1 MPWRVETSVRKTTRL
16 CESWTGEPR
25 PSNATG
31 ARREAIRKPG
41 LPLGDRDCTGPGGS
55 VGGGEISR
63 PTDRKLGLPLG
74 DRDCTGPGGPVG
86 GGGGA
91 IPRRHP
97 TGRKPCLPLGDRDCT
112 GHGGPVGRG
121 AIPVPTGG
129 HPRESASREVVA
141 NAASSHPFDPDGS
154 HMLVSEIKPCTCK
167 YASRTTETADGSLN
181 QLRPTRSHRP
191 RLHRITVVILE
202 LIRATNPDFWEG
214 RIY

>member
-1 MPWRVETSVRKTTRL
+1 VPHRVRRVRGRGRDL
-16 CESWTGEPR
+16 PPDGR
-25 PSNATG
+25 D
-31 ARREAIRKPG
+31 RKP
-41 LPLGDRDCTGPGGS
+41 
-55 VGGGEISR
+55 
-63 PTDRKLGLPLG
+63 GLPLG

-86 GGGGA
+86 GGGA
-91 IPRRHP
+91 IPRRP

-112 GHGGPVGRG
+112 GHGASVGGG
-121 AIPVPTGG
+121 AIPVPTDG
-129 HPRESASREVVA
+129 HPRESASREVVAA

-202 LIRATNPDFWEG
+202 LIRAPQARVSARARTYRTRNRRQAPAWLPR
-214 RIY
+214 RITILTRIVVPLLRGGYAAMHRMGF